1 MKIRDKYVKGGFGL
15 LFFFM
20 LAAVEVASAQPT
32 VSPQTTP
39 QAWFGGLN
47 AAHFATLD
55 MDGDGLEDYIAFDRV
70 GSRVRCFGHDWEW
83 RRGAE
88 HNLPPLRAWVQT
100 HDYNGDGQKDIFTFN
115 GISGIAV
122 YRNDS
127 GKFHKITDGL
137 EAEMFGQKTPLYCT
151 SEDYPVIADIDGDG
165 DLDVLNFWVP
175 SSGDFL
181 LYYRNFAKEELG
193 RADTFLLRV
202 EDWSW
207 GCFVESEES
216 NVIYLDSCSAR
227 NNKAS
232 AAKAGDLP
240 HRKHAGSTLWAF
252 KNPQTELFDLVLG
265 DVGFPNLY
273 YLQNGGTAQKARMV
287 SFDTFF
293 PRTVPVRLHDFPILS
308 QVYVRD
314 TLCYLYSPYQSNPF
328 KTEGYR
334 SLWRYADTG
343 GGALYGKLVQKDF
356 LQGEMMDVGVGA
368 YPVIHDIDGDGLPDL
383 VIGNYSGAESAT
395 LTLYRN
401 TGTLGAPVFEKVD
414 DDFLQLSR
422 YGLTALYPAF
432 ADMDGDGRDEMVA
445 GAESGALWLFRLTGA
460 GTALAAELLSD
471 DFLQAGLRGFSA
483 PAFVDVNGDARPDLV
498 VGSRNGRLTYFENVG
513 DMGAKSGGL
522 PRFELRSDSWGG
534 VDVTDRD
541 FSNFGYARPCFGR
554 DEDGRLLLACGNE
567 NGEVYLYDSI
577 EENVSGTFRFLGK
590 ACDTALRT
598 LRVGLHASPSLYDFD
613 NDGRTE
619 LIIGN
624 QCGGLEYFGA
634 PQWTTVRPEPVSVE
648 PNLPV
653 NVPCTILAKITPN
666 PFGSQLFI
674 ETEKVC
680 GFDLLD
686 MRGKRVRQGKLHAG
700 RNTLN
705 LETLPAGLYL
715 LHISDAD
722 SRESQKVKLIKR

>member
-20 LAAVEVASAQPT
+20 LAVFGLVSAQPT

-47 AAHFATLD
+47 AAHFAALD
-55 MDGDGLEDYIAFDRV
+55 INGDGLEDYIAFDRV

-127 GKFHKITDGL
+127 GKFHKITNGL

-151 SEDYPVIADIDGDG
+151 SEDYPVIAAIDGDG

-181 LYYRNFAKEELG
+181 LYYRNYAKEELG
-193 RADTFLLRV
+193 RTDTFLLRV

-216 NVIYLDSCSAR
+216 NVIYLDSCSTR
-227 NNKAS
+227 NAPS
-232 AAKAGDLP
+232 VQAGDFP
-240 HRKHAGSTLWAF
+240 ARKHAGSTLWAF
-252 KNPQTELFDLVLG
+252 KNPQTELFDIVLG
-265 DVGFPNLY
+265 DVDFPDLY

-293 PRTVPVRLHDFPILS
+293 PRTVPVHLHDFPILS

-328 KTEGYR
+328 KTEGGW
-334 SLWRYADTG
+334 SVWRYADTG

-356 LQGEMMDVGVGA
+356 LQESMIDVGAGA
-368 YPVIHDIDGDGLPDL
+368 YPVFHDIDGDGLTDL
-383 VIGNYSGAESAT
+383 LIGNYRGTESAT
-395 LTLYRN
+395 ITLYRN
-401 TGTLGAPVFEKVD
+401 TGSVGAPAFEKAD
-414 DDFLQLSR
+414 DDFLRLSQ
-422 YGLTALYPAF
+422 YAFTALYPAF
-432 ADMDGDGRDEMVA
+432 ADMDGDGKDEMVV
-445 GAESGALWLFRLTGA
+445 GTESGALWLFRLTGE
-460 GTALAAELLSD
+460 GTALVAELLSE
-471 DFLQAGLRGFSA
+471 DFLQAGLRGFST
-483 PAFVDVNGDARPDLV
+483 PAFVDVNGNGRPDLV
-498 VGSRNGRLTYFENVG
+498 VGSRNGRLAYFENVG
-513 DMGAKSGGL
+513 ASGAKSGVL
-522 PRFELRSDSWGG
+522 PHFELRSDSWGG

-541 FSNFGYARPCFGR
+541 FSNFGYAKPCFWR
-554 DEDGRLLLACGNE
+554 DEDGRMLLACGNE
-567 NGEVYLYDSI
+567 NGEVYFYDSI
-577 EENVSGTFRFLGK
+577 EENVSGAFRFLGK
-590 ACDTALRT
+590 ASDTGRRT
-598 LRVGLHASPSLYDFD
+598 IRVGLHASPSLHDFD
-613 NDGRTE
+613 GDGRAE
-619 LIIGN
+619 LVIGN

-634 PQWTTVRPEPVSVE
+634 TQWTPVRPTLVSAEPL
-648 PNLPV
+648 LPV
-653 NVPCTILAKITPN
+653 PAPTSILAKITPN
-666 PFGSQLFI
+666 PFISSLVI
-674 ETEKVC
+674 ETEKEC
-680 GFDLLD
+680 GFALFD
-686 MRGKRVRQGKLHAG
+686 MRGKLVRQGELPVG
-700 RNTLN
+700 RTALN
-705 LETLPAGLYL
+705 LETLSAGLYL
-715 LHISDAD
+715 LQLFDGNG
-722 SRESQKVKLIKR
+722 REAQRIKLIKR

>member
-20 LAAVEVASAQPT
+20 LAVFGLVSAQPA
-32 VSPQTTP
+32 VSLQTTP

-55 MDGDGLEDYIAFDRV
+55 IDGDGLEDYIAFDRV

-127 GKFHKITDGL
+127 GKFHKVTDGL

-181 LYYRNFAKEELG
+181 LYYRNFAKEEWG

-227 NNKAS
+227 NNAALAS
-232 AAKAGDLP
+232 ALATKAGDFP
-240 HRKHAGSTLWAF
+240 ARKHAGSTLWAF

-265 DVGFPNLY
+265 DVGFPDLY

-287 SFDTFF
+287 SYDTFF

-328 KTEGYR
+328 KTEGGW
-334 SLWRYADTG
+334 SVWRYADTG

-356 LQGEMMDVGVGA
+356 LQGAMIDVGVGA
-368 YPVIHDIDGDGLPDL
+368 YPVIYDIDSDGLPDL
-383 VIGNYSGAESAT
+383 LIGNYRGTESAT

-401 TGTLGAPVFEKVD
+401 TGVFGAPVFEKAD
-414 DDFLQLSR
+414 DDFLRLSQ
-422 YGLTALYPAF
+422 YALTALHPAF
-432 ADMDGDGRDEMVA
+432 ADMDGDGKDEMVV
-445 GAESGALWLFRLTGA
+445 GTESGALWLFRLTGE
-460 GTALAAELLSD
+460 GTALVAELLDD
-471 DFLQAGLRGFSA
+471 DFLRAGLRGFSA
-483 PAFVDVNGDARPDLV
+483 PAFADVNGDGRPDLV
-498 VGSRNGRLTYFENVG
+498 VGSRNGRLAYFENVG
-513 DMGAKSGGL
+513 ASGAKSGVL
-522 PRFELRSDSWGG
+522 PHFELRSDSWGG

-541 FSNFGYARPCFGR
+541 FSNFGYARPSFG
-554 DEDGRLLLACGNE
+554 
-567 NGEVYLYDSI
+567 
-577 EENVSGTFRFLGK
+577 
-590 ACDTALRT
+590 
-598 LRVGLHASPSLYDFD
+598 
-613 NDGRTE
+613 
-619 LIIGN
+619 
-624 QCGGLEYFGA
+624 
-634 PQWTTVRPEPVSVE
+634 
-648 PNLPV
+648 
-653 NVPCTILAKITPN
+653 
-666 PFGSQLFI
+666 
-674 ETEKVC
+674 
-680 GFDLLD
+680 
-686 MRGKRVRQGKLHAG
+686 
-700 RNTLN
+700 
-705 LETLPAGLYL
+705 
-715 LHISDAD
+715 
-722 SRESQKVKLIKR
+722 